1 MFARKSRSAVSL
13 PMVVIGGINAE
24 TIPLLTAP
32 YTETLRTGLLMD
44 DLYGKVH
51 SHRDADFT
59 QMLLQLCRHIFF
71 QTSQRQCSGGVVW
84 GSSCDIPRMT
94 ADSVNRPLDLTH
106 SLKGSIRA
114 WLPGPYGPVRRIAIA
129 RPTDIGS
136 IS

>member
-1 MFARKSRSAVSL
+1 
-13 PMVVIGGINAE
+13 MVVIGGINAE

-71 QTSQRQCSGGVVW
+71 QTSQRQCSGGAVW
-84 GSSCDIPRMT
+84 GSS
-94 ADSVNRPLDLTH
+94 
-106 SLKGSIRA
+106 
-114 WLPGPYGPVRRIAIA
+114 
-129 RPTDIGS
+129 
-136 IS
+136 